1 MANDRAGIEA
11 AGTWAPR
18 ALGHLLFSK
27 KRKTPLGSRALGHS
41 GKCLFKKKQP
51 LALGHSGTCS
61 FPKKKKNTLGQ
72 LGTQANA
79 RFQKTVMGTRAL
91 RHSSKNYQKTIK
103 KTIQRLSKRLS
114 VTIYIP
120 KMIVS
125 SVRSSNSHPDLLVT
139 HQHQQHPTF
148 SDNTLVLENNTF

>member
-1 MANDRAGIEA
+1 MIGLGLRL
-11 AGTWAPR
+11 R
-18 ALGHLLFSK
+18 ALG
-27 KRKTPLGSRALGHS
+27 RPGHS
-41 GKCLFKKKQP
+41 GK
-51 LALGHSGTCS
+51 CS

-72 LGTQANA
+72 LGTRANA
-79 RFQKTVMGTRAL
+79 RFQKSSLGHSGTRALPLFQKKEKHPWAVGHSGKCSFPKNSHGHSGTRAL

-148 SDNTLVLENNTF
+148 SDNTLVLKNNTF

>member
-1 MANDRAGIEA
+1 MGAP
-11 AGTWAPR
+11 GTR
-18 ALGHLLFSK
+18 ALNLFQK
-27 KRKTPLGSRALGHS
+27 KRKTPLGSWALGQMLVSKKAALGTRALGHFLFPKKKEKHFWAVGHS
-41 GKCLFKKKQP
+41 GKC
-51 LALGHSGTCS
+51 S
-61 FPKKKKNTLGQ
+61 FPKNSHGHS
-72 LGTQANA
+72 
-79 RFQKTVMGTRAL
+79 GTRAL

-148 SDNTLVLENNTF
+148 SDNKLVLENSTF

>member
-1 MANDRAGIEA
+1 MNKNNAALLPRVWSSPPSRVVANDRAGIEA

-18 ALGHLLFSK
+18 ALGHFLFSK
-27 KRKTPLGSRALGHS
+27 KKEKHPWAVGHS
-41 GKCLFKKKQP
+41 GKCSFPKNSH
-51 LALGHSGTCS
+51 GHSGTW
-61 FPKKKKNTLGQ
+61 
-72 LGTQANA
+72 
-79 RFQKTVMGTRAL
+79 AL

-103 KTIQRLSKRLS
+103 KTIQRLSKRLP

-148 SDNTLVLENNTF
+148 SDNTLVLKNNTF

>member
-1 MANDRAGIEA
+1 MGAP
-11 AGTWAPR
+11 GTGALALFQKKKNSLGQSGTR
-18 ALGHLLFSK
+18 ALGQMLVS
-27 KRKTPLGSRALGHS
+27 
-41 GKCLFKKKQP
+41 KKQP
-51 LALGHSGTCS
+51 WALGHSGTCS
-61 FPKKKKNTLGQ
+61 FPKKKEKHPWAVGHSGKCSFPKNSHGHS
-72 LGTQANA
+72 
-79 RFQKTVMGTRAL
+79 GTRAL

-148 SDNTLVLENNTF
+148 SDNKLVLENSTF

>member
-1 MANDRAGIEA
+1 MIGLGLRLRALGRPGHWGTCSFPKKEKHPWAVGHSGTRANARFQKTAL
-11 AGTWAPR
+11 GTQ

-27 KRKTPLGSRALGHS
+27 KKEKHPWAVGHS
-41 GKCLFKKKQP
+41 GKC
-51 LALGHSGTCS
+51 S
-61 FPKKKKNTLGQ
+61 FPKNSHGHS
-72 LGTQANA
+72 
-79 RFQKTVMGTRAL
+79 GTRAL

>member
-1 MANDRAGIEA
+1 MIGLGLRL
-11 AGTWAPR
+11 R
-18 ALGHLLFSK
+18 ALGRPGHWGGHLLFSK

-41 GKCLFKKKQP
+41 GKCSFPKNS
-51 LALGHSGTCS
+51 LGHSGTRALALFQKKEKHPWAVGHSGKCS
-61 FPKKKKNTLGQ
+61 FPKNSHGHS
-72 LGTQANA
+72 
-79 RFQKTVMGTRAL
+79 GTRAL

-125 SVRSSNSHPDLLVT
+125 SVRSSNSHPDLLLI
-139 HQHQQHPTF
+139 HHHPTF
-148 SDNTLVLENNTF
+148 SDHTGPQHWTFTF

>member
-1 MANDRAGIEA
+1 MGAP
-11 AGTWAPR
+11 GTR
-18 ALGHLLFSK
+18 ALPLFQK
-27 KRKTPLGSRALGHS
+27 KRKTPLGSWALGQMLVSKKAALGTRALGHFLFSKKKEKHPWAVWHS
-41 GKCLFKKKQP
+41 GKCSFQKNSH
-51 LALGHSGTCS
+51 GHSGT
-61 FPKKKKNTLGQ
+61 
-72 LGTQANA
+72 
-79 RFQKTVMGTRAL
+79 RAL
-91 RHSSKNYQKTIK
+91 KHSSKNYPKTIK

-148 SDNTLVLENNTF
+148 SDHTGPQHWTFTF

>member
-1 MANDRAGIEA
+1 MGAP
-11 AGTWAPR
+11 GTGA
-18 ALGHLLFSK
+18 
-27 KRKTPLGSRALGHS
+27 
-41 GKCLFKKKQP
+41 
-51 LALGHSGTCS
+51 LAL
-61 FPKKKKNTLGQ
+61 FQKKKNTLGQ
-72 LGTQANA
+72 SGTRANA
-79 RFQKTVMGTRAL
+79 RFQKTALGTRALRHLLFSKKKEKHPWAVGHSGKCSFPKNSHGHSGTRAL

-148 SDNTLVLENNTF
+148 SDNTLVLKNNTF